1 MEADVLEIKE
11 YTGYGYQS
19 LIYFAGWRVAILRWI
34 ETSLPEAISTMER
47 HMQTDEVFVL
57 LAGRAALVLGGNGA
71 VAADLQVQLLENGR
85 IYNVRQAAW
94 HTTLL
99 SRDASILIVENR
111 DTGESNTEYCNL
123 SEEQRQVIMRMGEYS

>member
-1 MEADVLEIKE
+1 MDANVLEIKE
-11 YTGYGYQS
+11 FSGDGYQS
-19 LIYFAGWRVAILRWI
+19 LIYFGSWRVAILRWI

-57 LAGRAALVLGGNGA
+57 LAGKAALVLGGNGA
-71 VAADLQVQLLENGR
+71 AASCLQVQSLENGK

-111 DTGESNTEYCNL
+111 DTGKRNSEYCNL
-123 SEEQRQVIMRMGEYS
+123 NEEQRRVILQMGEYS